1 MPQHLLVDPPA
12 LRASVA
18 AVADARAALAD
29 AGAALEQAGAGV
41 DRGIDH
47 SREADDK
54 VRTFVRQWRSEY
66 DLIAELLGAYTD
78 VIDAAAASYEEGDAA
93 VAAEINRLGG

>member
-1 MPQHLLVDPPA
+1 MPQHLFVDPAA

-18 AVADARAALAD
+18 GVADARTALAD
-29 AGAALEQAGAGV
+29 ARAALEQAGAGV

-47 SREADDK
+47 SREADDR

-78 VIDAAAASYEEGDAA
+78 VIGAAADSYEDADDA
-93 VAAEINRLGG
+93 VAAEINGLGG

>member
-1 MPQHLLVDPPA
+1 MSQHLLVDPAA

-18 AVADARAALAD
+18 AVADARTALGGAR
-29 AGAALEQAGAGV
+29 AALEQAGAGV

-54 VRTFVRQWRSEY
+54 VRTFVRQWRAEY
-66 DLIAELLGAYTD
+66 DLIAELPGACTPTSS
-78 VIDAAAASYEEGDAA
+78 VLPPTPT
-93 VAAEINRLGG
+93 RTPTKRWPRR